1 MCYAF
6 VSYIQG
12 NTEQIKRIFGIVTT
26 KNVSKTFFVDGLT
39 IGITLFIPSSAM
51 TVISSIPWTNKT
63 TNLGKRTNFWQKKKI
78 LLCRGAYTFA
88 KQTTQM
94 HGTFSKLLP
103 PMHVM
108 CGASKTLSA
117 SMAHECSP
125 HSMRA

>member
-39 IGITLFIPSSAM
+39 IGITLSIPSSAM
-51 TVISSIPWTNKT
+51 TRSNKT
-63 TNLGKRTNFWQKKKI
+63 TVWGKKTDFWQKKKI

-94 HGTFSKLLP
+94 HGTISKLLP
-103 PMHVM
+103 PMHAI